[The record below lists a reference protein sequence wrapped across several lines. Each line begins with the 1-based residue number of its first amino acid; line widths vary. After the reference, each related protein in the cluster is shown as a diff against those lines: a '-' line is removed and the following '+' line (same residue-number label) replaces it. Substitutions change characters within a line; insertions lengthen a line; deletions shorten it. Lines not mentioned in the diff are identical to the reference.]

1 LQIFAEA
8 VLDRFRLFETLEI
21 PREKFRRLMR
31 AVGDAYNSNLYHCIL
46 HGCDV
51 LHAMQVMIFE
61 TGIHRT
67 FPPEEVLAYLLCG
80 PLHDVGHPGVSGPTA
95 QRCVDGV
102 FDGMEKDDAMME
114 RYHSN
119 LALELINFDGLD
131 IISHL
136 PKAKQ
141 DRVKKLI
148 RSIIMHTCIHG
159 HDDLVDLLKTRPVLN
174 FEV

>member
-1 LQIFAEA
+1 
-8 VLDRFRLFETLEI
+8 
-21 PREKFRRLMR
+21 
-31 AVGDAYNSNLYHCIL
+31 
-46 HGCDV
+46 
-51 LHAMQVMIFE
+51 
-61 TGIHRT
+61 
-67 FPPEEVLAYLLCG
+67 
-80 PLHDVGHPGVSGPTA
+80 
-95 QRCVDGV
+95 
-102 FDGMEKDDAMME
+102 MEKDDAMME